1 MGLGKQE
8 RGGRRAFGE
17 EESVSKLRDGGD
29 KPSVLSTETQEGE
42 VSMQSQKEAPQ
53 AGGQEA
59 GGRAWAG
66 AENSAGGKA
75 PF

>member
-1 MGLGKQE
+1 M
-8 RGGRRAFGE
+8 
-17 EESVSKLRDGGD
+17 
-29 KPSVLSTETQEGE
+29 LSMETQEGE

-53 AGGQEA
+53 AGGQEG